1 MKYLKPELYEK
12 VCYSENSEY
21 YDKWN
26 EMYQTSLTELE
37 KISSRLPKL
46 FLKEFNKYH
55 FHDNTMLSLSIQRVN
70 YHYVLKMELLD
81 SHDKKIIHNLV
92 FTDVR
97 NFKSNMDL
105 GVSWEDWIYCEILPV
120 DEKRTSLEV
129 EFPDDTVYFEFSRMH
144 YKKTKLSDAK
154 E

>member
-1 MKYLKPELYEK
+1 
-12 VCYSENSEY
+12 
-21 YDKWN
+21 
-26 EMYQTSLTELE
+26 
-37 KISSRLPKL
+37 
-46 FLKEFNKYH
+46 
-55 FHDNTMLSLSIQRVN
+55 
-70 YHYVLKMELLD
+70 
-81 SHDKKIIHNLV
+81 
-92 FTDVR
+92 
-97 NFKSNMDL
+97 MDL